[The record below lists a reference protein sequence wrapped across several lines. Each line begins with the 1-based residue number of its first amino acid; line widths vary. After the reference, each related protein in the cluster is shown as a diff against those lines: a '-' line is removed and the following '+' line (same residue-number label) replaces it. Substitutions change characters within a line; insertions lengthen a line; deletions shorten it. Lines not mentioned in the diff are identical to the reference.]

1 MGKSEGIISS
11 RTKYVEVFSRT
22 VILIEVYP
30 MYSDDCTI
38 PMVSFLLFNFF
49 IYPPL
54 FFISP
59 SFPPSSLFLVYIHD
73 PFSCFLYL
81 ISAPPLSCQLPPF
94 SQNSIDDGQFA
105 GSLANAITLLKQL
118 NVVCPIANNKC
129 CNIIVIKTVWY
140 VKKIG

>member
-30 MYSDDCTI
+30 MCSDDCTI
-38 PMVSFLLFNFF
+38 PMVSFLRFSFF

-54 FFISP
+54 FFTSP
-59 SFPPSSLFLVYIHD
+59 SFPSSPLFLIYIHD

-81 ISAPPLSCQLPPF
+81 VSVPPSFLSTPTPQ
-94 SQNSIDDGQFA
+94 S
-105 GSLANAITLLKQL
+105 KL
-118 NVVCPIANNKC
+118 NRRWTIRRLSRERDNFVE
-129 CNIIVIKTVWY
+129 IVERCMPDRE
-140 VKKIG
+140 

>member
-30 MYSDDCTI
+30 MCSDDCTI
-38 PMVSFLLFNFF
+38 PMVSFLRFSFF

-54 FFISP
+54 FFLLLL
-59 SFPPSSLFLVYIHD
+59 LFLHLLS
-73 PFSCFLYL
+73 FSFTYMILSL
-81 ISAPPLSCQLPPF
+81 VFSTLFPSPPLSCQPPPP

-105 GSLANAITLLKQL
+105 GCLANAITLLK
-118 NVVCPIANNKC
+118 
-129 CNIIVIKTVWY
+129 
-140 VKKIG
+140 